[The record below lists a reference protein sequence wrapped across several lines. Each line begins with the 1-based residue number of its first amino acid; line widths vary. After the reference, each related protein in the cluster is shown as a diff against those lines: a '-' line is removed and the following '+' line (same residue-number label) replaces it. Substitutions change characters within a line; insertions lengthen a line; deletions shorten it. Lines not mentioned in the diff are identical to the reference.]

1 LNPAVRPEFPV
12 RRNTA
17 LLAGAMAVNSATLQ
31 LVAAVSA
38 LTFVLVTGVES
49 LLGLGPALFLV
60 SAALTAFPAGR
71 LMDRV
76 GRVPVLAGGFAVGSV
91 GAALTA
97 VGAYG
102 SSTWAAIPGFMLIGA
117 AGATGQ
123 LARAAA
129 GDMYPPA
136 RRARG
141 IAYVMFGA
149 VFGAILGPAV
159 FSPIFRGRDL
169 EAEALAVPWL
179 AGAGM
184 MVIGLV
190 IVLNVRPDPKRIA
203 EAMEPGLGGGG
214 ASRPVQAAPLVEI
227 LRRPGVVPAL
237 IAGVVSLAV
246 MAAVMNL
253 TGYVVVEHRHHAQHL
268 VFPIIGAH
276 VLGMY
281 LLMPVVGWIVDRVG
295 RPPTLAGGLA
305 LIAISTGG
313 ITWLEAVV
321 PTALLL
327 FGLGLG
333 WNVSFVAATTQLAD
347 LARPWERGKLLGF
360 NDLLAGLTGAA
371 FVLLGGYV
379 LDDFGVAALALGS
392 SLVALAPIAL
402 ILFISRAPTPPPV
415 PESS

>member
-1 LNPAVRPEFPV
+1 MTEFPV
-12 RRNTA
+12 RRNTV
-17 LLAGAMAVNSATLQ
+17 LLACTMAVNSATLQ

-38 LTFVLVTGVES
+38 LTFVLVTGES
-49 LLGLGPALFLV
+49 HLLGLGPAIFLV
-60 SAALTAFPAGR
+60 SAALTSLPAGR

-76 GRVPVLAGGFAVGSV
+76 GRVPVLAGGFALGSA

-97 VGAYG
+97 LGAWK
-102 SSTWAAIPGFMLIGA
+102 SSTWAVIPGFALIGA

-129 GDMYPPA
+129 GDMYPMA

-159 FSPIFRGRDL
+159 FAPIFRGRDL
-169 EAEALAVPWL
+169 EAAALAVPWL

-184 MVIGLV
+184 MVVALAV
-190 IVLNVRPDPKRIA
+190 VVNVRPDPMKIA
-203 EAMEPGLGGGG
+203 EALEG
-214 ASRPVQAAPLVEI
+214 ASNRVLLAQEPAPLREL
-227 LRRPGVVPAL
+227 LRRQGVAPAML
-237 IAGVVSLAV
+237 AGIVSFAV
-246 MAAVMNL
+246 MVAIMNL

-276 VLGMY
+276 VLGMF
-281 LLMPVVGWIVDRVG
+281 LLMPAVGWIVDKVG

-305 LIAISTGG
+305 LIALSTAG
-313 ITWLEAVV
+313 IVWFEAVV

-333 WNVSFVAATTQLAD
+333 WNFSFVAATTALAD
-347 LARPWERGKLLGF
+347 CAAPHERGKLLGF
-360 NDLLAGLTGAA
+360 NDLLAGFTGAA

-379 LDDFGVAALALGS
+379 LDEVGVNALALGAS
-392 SLVALAPIAL
+392 VVALVPIT
-402 ILFISRAPTPPPV
+402 FIFLLGRTPGRVAPTAG
-415 PESS
+415 EA

>member
-1 LNPAVRPEFPV
+1 VTDFPI

-38 LTFVLVTGVES
+38 LTFVLVTGVSS
-49 LLGLGPALFLV
+49 LLGLGPALFLT
-60 SAALTAFPAGR
+60 SAALTSLPAGR

-76 GRVPVLAGGFAVGSV
+76 GRVPVMAGGFALGSV

-97 VGAYG
+97 LGAWR
-102 SSTWAAIPGFMLIGA
+102 SSAWAVIPGFILIGA

-129 GDMYPPA
+129 GDMYPPQ

-169 EAEALAVPWL
+169 EAAALAVPWL

-184 MVIGLV
+184 MVIALV
-190 IVLNVRPDPKRIA
+190 VVVNVRPDPKRIA
-203 EAMEPGLGGGG
+203 EALEGRVRRLEDPPEL
-214 ASRPVQAAPLVEI
+214 AAPLGEL
-227 LRRPGVVPAL
+227 LRRTGVVPAML
-237 IAGVVSLAV
+237 AGVVSFAV
-246 MAAVMNL
+246 MVAIMNL

-295 RPPTLAGGLA
+295 RTPTLASGLA
-305 LIAISTGG
+305 LIAVSTGG
-313 ITWLEAVV
+313 LILFESVG
-321 PTALLL
+321 PTAVLL

-333 WNVSFVAATTQLAD
+333 WNFSFVAATTALAD
-347 LARPWERGKLLGF
+347 CAAPHERGKLLGF
-360 NDLLAGLTGAA
+360 HDLLASFIGAA

-379 LDDFGVAALALGS
+379 LDDLGVTTLALGA
-392 SLVALAPIAL
+392 SLIALAPIAF
-402 ILFISRAPTPPPV
+402 ILVSGRAPGAPV
-415 PESS
+415 PETP

>member
-1 LNPAVRPEFPV
+1 MTEFPV
-12 RRNTA
+12 RRNTV
-17 LLAGAMAVNSATLQ
+17 LLACAMAVNSATLQ

-38 LTFVLVTGVES
+38 LTFVLVTGETH

-71 LMDRV
+71 LMDSL
-76 GRVPVLAGGFAVGSV
+76 GRVPVLAGGFALGSA

-97 VGAYG
+97 LGSWK
-102 SSTWAAIPGFMLIGA
+102 SSTWAVIPGFVLIGA

-123 LARAAA
+123 LARTAA
-129 GDMYPPA
+129 GDMYPMT

-159 FSPIFRGRDL
+159 FSPIFRGREL
-169 EAEALAVPWL
+169 EAAALAVPWL
-179 AGAGM
+179 AGAVM
-184 MVIGLV
+184 MVIALLV
-190 IVLNVRPDPKRIA
+190 VVNVRPDPKRIA
-203 EAMEPGLGGGG
+203 EALEGR
-214 ASRPVQAAPLVEI
+214 ASNTVLLAPKPAPLGELV
-227 LRRPGVVPAL
+227 RRAGVVPAML
-237 IAGVVSLAV
+237 AGIVSFAV
-246 MAAVMNL
+246 MVAIMNL

-276 VLGMY
+276 VLGMF
-281 LLMPVVGWIVDRVG
+281 LLMPVVGWIVDKVG

-305 LIAISTGG
+305 LIAASTAG
-313 ITWLEAVV
+313 IVWFEAVV

-333 WNVSFVAATTQLAD
+333 WNFSFVAATTALAD
-347 LARPWERGKLLGF
+347 CAAPHERGKLLGF

-379 LDDFGVAALALGS
+379 LDEVGVNALALGAS
-392 SLVALAPIAL
+392 VVALVP
-402 ILFISRAPTPPPV
+402 ILFILVTGRAPGAPV
-415 PESS
+415 PEAG

>member
-1 LNPAVRPEFPV
+1 MNDFPI

-38 LTFVLVTGVES
+38 LTFVLVTGVSS
-49 LLGLGPALFLV
+49 LLGLGPALFLTA
-60 SAALTAFPAGR
+60 SALTAFPAGR

-76 GRVPVLAGGFAVGSV
+76 GRVPVMAGGFTLGSV
-91 GAALTA
+91 GALLTA
-97 VGAYG
+97 LGAWQ
-102 SSTWAAIPGFMLIGA
+102 SSAWAVIPGFILIGS

-159 FSPIFRGRDL
+159 FSPIFKGRGL
-169 EAEALAVPWL
+169 EAAALAVPWL
-179 AGAGM
+179 AGAAM
-184 MVIGLV
+184 MVIALLV
-190 IVLNVRPDPKRIA
+190 VINVRPDPKRIA
-203 EAMEPGLGGGG
+203 EALEGRVR
-214 ASRPVQAAPLVEI
+214 RPEDSPLQAAPLGEL
-227 LRRPGVVPAL
+227 LRRPGVVPAML
-237 IAGVVSLAV
+237 AGVVSFAV
-246 MAAVMNL
+246 MVAIMNL
-253 TGYVVVEHRHHAQHL
+253 TGYVLVEHRHHAQHV

-281 LLMPVVGWIVDRVG
+281 LLMPAVGWMVDRLG
-295 RPPTLAGGLA
+295 RTPLLAGGLA
-305 LIAISTGG
+305 LMAASTAG
-313 ITWLEAVV
+313 IIWFEDIGATAV
-321 PTALLL
+321 LL

-333 WNVSFVAATTQLAD
+333 WNFSFVAATTALAD
-347 LARPWERGKLLGF
+347 CAQPHERGKLLGF
-360 NDLLAGLTGAA
+360 HDLVAGFTGAA

-379 LDDFGVAALALGS
+379 LNEQGVNALALAG
-392 SLVALAPIAL
+392 SLVALAPI
-402 ILFISRAPTPPPV
+402 LFILVTGRAPGAPV
-415 PESS
+415 PEAS

>member
-1 LNPAVRPEFPV
+1 MNVG
-12 RRNTA
+12 RNTA
-17 LLAGAMAVNSATLQ
+17 LLAAAMAVNSATLQ

-38 LTFVLVTGVES
+38 LTFVLVTGVS
-49 LLGLGPALFLV
+49 GLLGLGPALFLV
-60 SAALTAFPAGR
+60 SAALTSFPAGR

-76 GRVPVLAGGFAVGSV
+76 GRVPVLAGGFAVGSA

-97 VGAYG
+97 LG
-102 SSTWAAIPGFMLIGA
+102 SWTESTWAVIPGFMLIGA

-159 FSPIFRGRDL
+159 FSPIFKGRQL
-169 EAEALAVPWL
+169 EASALAVPWL
-179 AGAGM
+179 AGAVM
-184 MVIGLV
+184 MVIALAV
-190 IVLNVRPDPKRIA
+190 VVNVRPDPKRIA
-203 EAMEPGLGGGG
+203 EMIEGRRTDQPH
-214 ASRPVQAAPLVEI
+214 PPAAPLGEL
-227 LRRPGVVPAL
+227 LRRPGVIPAMV
-237 IAGVVSLAV
+237 AGVVSLAV
-246 MAAVMNL
+246 MVAVMNL

-295 RPPTLAGGLA
+295 RTETLAGGLA
-305 LIAISTGG
+305 LIAVSTAGM
-313 ITWLEAVV
+313 IWLEAVT
-321 PTALLL
+321 PTAVLL

-333 WNVSFVAATTQLAD
+333 WNVSFVAATTTLAD
-347 LARPWERGKLLGF
+347 LAAPHERGKLLGF
-360 NDLLAGLTGAA
+360 NDLVAGLTGAA

-379 LDDFGVAALALGS
+379 LDDFGVTALALGA
-392 SLVALAPIAL
+392 SLVALAPI
-402 ILFISRAPTPPPV
+402 LFILRSGRVTAAPV
-415 PESS
+415 PETP

>member
-1 LNPAVRPEFPV
+1 VTEFPI

-38 LTFVLVTGVES
+38 LTFVLVTRRSG
-49 LLGLGPALFLV
+49 LLGLGPALFMC

-71 LMDRV
+71 LMDRI
-76 GRVPVLAGGFAVGSV
+76 GRVPVMAGGFAVGSA

-97 VGAYG
+97 LGAWTA
-102 SSTWAAIPGFMLIGA
+102 SAWAVIPGFVLMGA

-159 FSPIFRGRDL
+159 FSPIFKGRHL
-169 EAEALAVPWL
+169 EAAELAVPWL
-179 AGAGM
+179 AGGAM
-184 MVIGLV
+184 MLV
-190 IVLNVRPDPKRIA
+190 ALLVAVNIRPDPKRIA
-203 EAMEPGLGGGG
+203 EAIEGRVR
-214 ASRPVQAAPLVEI
+214 RPDDVPLQAAPLRELV
-227 LRRPGVVPAL
+227 RRPGVVPAML
-237 IAGVVSLAV
+237 AGVVSFAV
-246 MAAVMNL
+246 MVAVMNL

-281 LLMPVVGWIVDRVG
+281 MLMPFVGWIVDRLG
-295 RPPTLAGGLA
+295 RVPMLAGGLA
-305 LIAISTGG
+305 LIAVSTGG
-313 ITWLEAVV
+313 LVFFEDVG
-321 PTALLL
+321 PTAVLL

-333 WNVSFVAATTQLAD
+333 WNFSFVAATTALAD
-347 LARPWERGKLLGF
+347 CAAPHERGKLLGF
-360 NDLLAGLTGAA
+360 HDLLAGFTGAA

-379 LDDFGVAALALGS
+379 LDEVGVNALALGA
-392 SLVALAPIAL
+392 SLVALAPI
-402 ILFISRAPTPPPV
+402 LFVLMMSRVRAEPLTDTA
-415 PESS
+415 

>member
-1 LNPAVRPEFPV
+1 MNEFPI

-38 LTFVLVTGVES
+38 LTFVLVTGVSS

-60 SAALTAFPAGR
+60 SAGMTSFPAGR

-76 GRVPVLAGGFAVGSV
+76 GRVPVMAGGFILGSA

-97 VGAYG
+97 LGAWQ
-102 SSTWAAIPGFMLIGA
+102 SSAWAVIPGFILIGA

-159 FSPIFRGRDL
+159 FSPIFKGRDL
-169 EAEALAVPWL
+169 EAAALAVPWL
-179 AGAGM
+179 AGALM
-184 MVIGLV
+184 MVVALV
-190 IVLNVRPDPKRIA
+190 VVVNVRPDPKRIA
-203 EAMEPGLGGGG
+203 ESLEGRVR
-214 ASRPVQAAPLVEI
+214 RPEDAPLQAAPLGEL
-227 LRRPGVVPAL
+227 LRRPGVVPAML
-237 IAGVVSLAV
+237 AGVVSFAV
-246 MAAVMNL
+246 MVAIMNL

-276 VLGMY
+276 VLGMF
-281 LLMPVVGWIVDRVG
+281 LLMPVVGWLVDRIG
-295 RPPTLAGGLA
+295 RPPMLAGGLG
-305 LIAISTGG
+305 LIAASTAGL
-313 ITWLEAVV
+313 IWFESVW
-321 PTALLL
+321 PTAVLL

-333 WNVSFVAATTQLAD
+333 WNFSFVAATTALAD
-347 LARPWERGKLLGF
+347 CALPHERGKLLGF
-360 NDLLAGLTGAA
+360 HDLVASFTGAS

-379 LDDFGVAALALGS
+379 LDEVGVNALALGAS
-392 SLVALAPIAL
+392 VVALTP
-402 ILFISRAPTPPPV
+402 ILFILVTGRAPGAPV
-415 PESS
+415 PEAG

>member
-1 LNPAVRPEFPV
+1 VNELPI
-12 RRNTA
+12 RRNTV

-38 LTFVLVTGVES
+38 LTFVLVTGVSS
-49 LLGLGPALFLV
+49 LLGLGPALFLT

-76 GRVPVLAGGFAVGSV
+76 GRVPVLAGGFLLGGA

-97 VGAYG
+97 LGAWQ
-102 SSTWAAIPGFMLIGA
+102 SSAWAAIPGFVLIGA

-123 LARAAA
+123 LARTAA

-136 RRARG
+136 CRARG

-159 FSPIFRGRDL
+159 FSPIFKGREL
-169 EAEALAVPWL
+169 AAAELAVPWL
-179 AGAGM
+179 AGAAM
-184 MVIGLV
+184 MLIGLLVV
-190 IVLNVRPDPKRIA
+190 INIRPDPKRIA
-203 EAMEPGLGGGG
+203 EAIEGSSSNSLLQGREP
-214 ASRPVQAAPLVEI
+214 APLGELV
-227 LRRPGVVPAL
+227 RRPGVVPAML
-237 IAGVVSLAV
+237 AGVVSFAV
-246 MAAVMNL
+246 MVAIMNL

-281 LLMPVVGWIVDRVG
+281 MLMPVVGWIVDRVG
-295 RPPTLAGGLA
+295 RAPMLAGGLA
-305 LIAISTGG
+305 LIAVSTGG
-313 ITWLEAVV
+313 LIAFEDVGSTAV
-321 PTALLL
+321 LL

-333 WNVSFVAATTQLAD
+333 WNFSFVAATTVLAD
-347 LARPWERGKLLGF
+347 LAAPHERGKLLGF
-360 NDLLAGLTGAA
+360 HDLVAGFTGAA

-379 LDDFGVAALALGS
+379 LDEVGVNALALGA
-392 SLVALAPIAL
+392 SLVALAPI
-402 ILFISRAPTPPPV
+402 LFILLSGRAPAAPV
-415 PESS
+415 PETP

>member
-1 LNPAVRPEFPV
+1 MTAFPV

-38 LTFVLVTGVES
+38 LTFVLVTGVSS

-60 SAALTAFPAGR
+60 ASAMTAFPAGR

-76 GRVPVLAGGFAVGSV
+76 GRTPVLAGGFAVGGA

-97 VGAYG
+97 LG
-102 SSTWAAIPGFMLIGA
+102 SYESSAWLALPGLALIGA

-123 LARAAA
+123 LSRAAA

-159 FSPIFRGRDL
+159 FSPLFKGRDL
-169 EAEALAVPWL
+169 SAEALAVPWL
-179 AGAGM
+179 AGAAM
-184 MVIGLV
+184 MAIGLA
-190 IVLNVRPDPKRIA
+190 IVVNVRPDPKRIA
-203 EAMEPGLGGGG
+203 EAMEHGSSAG
-214 ASRPVQAAPLVEI
+214 RVQAVAAAPLAVI

-237 IAGVVSLAV
+237 LAGVVSFAV
-246 MAAVMNL
+246 MVAVMNL

-281 LLMPVVGWIVDRVG
+281 LLMPVVGLIVDRVG
-295 RPPTLAGGLA
+295 RPPTLAGGLVVIA
-305 LIAISTGG
+305 LSTAG
-313 ITWLEAVV
+313 ITWLEGVV
-321 PTALLL
+321 PTAVLL

-347 LARPWERGKLLGF
+347 LATPWERGKLLGF
-360 NDLLAGLTGAA
+360 NDLLAGFTGAA
-371 FVLLGGYV
+371 AVLLGGYV
-379 LDDFGVAALALGS
+379 LDDFGVTALALGA
-392 SLVALAPIAL
+392 SLMALAPIAF
-402 ILFISRAPTPPPV
+402 ILLISRAPTPPPV
-415 PESS
+415 PEST

>member
-1 LNPAVRPEFPV
+1 VNEFPI

-38 LTFVLVTGVES
+38 LTFVLVTGVSS

-60 SAALTAFPAGR
+60 SAGMTSFPAGR

-76 GRVPVLAGGFAVGSV
+76 GRVPVMAGGFILGSV

-97 VGAYG
+97 LGAWQ
-102 SSTWAAIPGFMLIGA
+102 SSAWAVIPGFILIGA

-159 FSPIFRGRDL
+159 FSPIFKGRDL
-169 EAEALAVPWL
+169 EAAALAVPWL
-179 AGAGM
+179 AGAVM
-184 MVIGLV
+184 MVIAL
-190 IVLNVRPDPKRIA
+190 IVVVNVRPDPKRIA
-203 EAMEPGLGGGG
+203 EALEGRIR
-214 ASRPVQAAPLVEI
+214 RPEDAPLQAAPLGEL
-227 LRRPGVVPAL
+227 LRRPGVVPAML
-237 IAGVVSLAV
+237 AGVVSFAV
-246 MAAVMNL
+246 MVAIMNL

-276 VLGMY
+276 VLGMFM
-281 LLMPVVGWIVDRVG
+281 LMPVVGWLVDRLG
-295 RPPTLAGGLA
+295 RPPLLAGGLG
-305 LIAISTGG
+305 LIAASTAGL
-313 ITWLEAVV
+313 ILFESVW
-321 PTALLL
+321 PTAVLL
-327 FGLGLG
+327 FGLGPG
-333 WNVSFVAATTQLAD
+333 WNFSFVAATTALAD
-347 LARPWERGKLLGF
+347 CAQPHERGKLLGF
-360 NDLLAGLTGAA
+360 HDLVASFTGAS

-379 LDDFGVAALALGS
+379 LDEVGVTALALGAS
-392 SLVALAPIAL
+392 VVALTP
-402 ILFISRAPTPPPV
+402 ILFILATGRAPGAPV
-415 PESS
+415 PEAG

>member
-1 LNPAVRPEFPV
+1 MTPEFPIK
-12 RRNTA
+12 RNTV
-17 LLAGAMAVNSATLQ
+17 LLAVAMAVNSATLQ

-49 LLGLGPALFLV
+49 LLGLGPALFLL
-60 SAALTAFPAGR
+60 SAALTSFPAGR

-76 GRVPVLAGGFAVGSV
+76 GRVPVLAAGFAVGSA

-97 VGAYG
+97 LGAWKA
-102 SSTWAAIPGFMLIGA
+102 STWAAIPGFILIGA

-169 EAEALAVPWL
+169 EAAELAVPWL

-184 MVIGLV
+184 MVIALAV
-190 IVLNVRPDPKRIA
+190 VLNVRPDPKKIA
-203 EAMEPGLGGGG
+203 EALEGRVRRVEDP
-214 ASRPVQAAPLVEI
+214 PDVAAPLREL
-227 LRRPGVVPAL
+227 LRRPGVVPAML
-237 IAGVVSLAV
+237 AGVSSFAV
-246 MAAVMNL
+246 MVSIMNL
-253 TGYVVVEHRHHAQHL
+253 TGYVVVEHRGHAQHL

-281 LLMPVVGWIVDRVG
+281 LLMPVVGWMVDRIG
-295 RPPTLAGGLA
+295 RPPMLTGGLG
-305 LIAISTGG
+305 LIAVSTAGL
-313 ITWLEAVV
+313 IWLDDVTPIAV
-321 PTALLL
+321 LL

-333 WNVSFVAATTQLAD
+333 WNFSFVAATTALAD
-347 LARPWERGKLLGF
+347 LAAPHERGKLLGF
-360 NDLLAGLTGAA
+360 NDLVASFTGAA

-379 LDDFGVAALALGS
+379 LDEAGVTALALGA
-392 SLVALAPIAL
+392 SLVALAPIAF
-402 ILFISRAPTPPPV
+402 ILLLGRMPGPPV
-415 PESS
+415 PEAAKLLP

>member
-1 LNPAVRPEFPV
+1 MNEFPV
-12 RRNTA
+12 RRNTV
-17 LLAGAMAVNSATLQ
+17 LLACTMAVNSATLQ

-38 LTFVLVTGVES
+38 LTFVLVTGES
-49 LLGLGPALFLV
+49 HLLGLGPAIFLV
-60 SAALTAFPAGR
+60 SAALTSLPAGR

-76 GRVPVLAGGFAVGSV
+76 GRVPVLAGGFALGSA

-97 VGAYG
+97 LGAWK
-102 SSTWAAIPGFMLIGA
+102 SSTWAVIPGFALIGA

-129 GDMYPPA
+129 GDMYPMA

-159 FSPIFRGRDL
+159 FAPIFRGRDL
-169 EAEALAVPWL
+169 EAGALAVPWL

-184 MVIGLV
+184 MVVALAV
-190 IVLNVRPDPKRIA
+190 VVNVRPDPMKIA
-203 EAMEPGLGGGG
+203 EALEG
-214 ASRPVQAAPLVEI
+214 ASNRVLLAQEPAPLREL
-227 LRRPGVVPAL
+227 LRRQGVAPAML
-237 IAGVVSLAV
+237 AGIVSFAV
-246 MAAVMNL
+246 MVAIMNL

-276 VLGMY
+276 VLGMF
-281 LLMPVVGWIVDRVG
+281 LLMPAVGWIVDKVG

-305 LIAISTGG
+305 LIALSTAG
-313 ITWLEAVV
+313 IVWFEAVV

-333 WNVSFVAATTQLAD
+333 WNFSFVAATTALAD
-347 LARPWERGKLLGF
+347 CAAPHERGKLLGF
-360 NDLLAGLTGAA
+360 NDLLAGFTGAT

-379 LDDFGVAALALGS
+379 LDEVGVNALALGAS
-392 SLVALAPIAL
+392 VVALVPIT
-402 ILFISRAPTPPPV
+402 FIFLLGRTPAAPV
-415 PESS
+415 PESG